1 MEKKRIEWLDIAKA
15 ISIIL
20 VVLGHAGHPFLDI
33 YLGWFRMPL
42 FFFLSGV
49 LFKPVL
55 FKSFGRWAGNK
66 TYRMMLPYFIYGIVI
81 FTVFNMQ
88 SLELLPDHLYNLL
101 YGGSG
106 LQGPYGVFWF
116 ITVLLLTQLLLG
128 IISNFYKWIQIF
140 IIVVLFVVGH
150 SEFIISFDWPWNAN
164 VVMIAIFYYS
174 LGYYSKEII
183 SKYHDSFAVAA
194 ISAALAAIVIFVN
207 VNGQLDFYLNLKMS
221 SYNHFI
227 LDIIIPLLFFMP
239 VIYISSIIEKFPIK
253 EVLKVIGRYSIVIMY
268 LHLPVN
274 IFFRTILEYNVT
286 AFEFTVLGVAIPV
299 FIGYLFSLT
308 KPARILFLGLKY

>member
-1 MEKKRIEWLDIAKA
+1 MENKRIEWLDIAKA

-20 VVLGHAGHPFLDI
+20 VVLGHAGHPFLDV

-55 FKSFGRWAGNK
+55 FKKFGRWAGNK
-66 TYRMMLPYFIYGIVI
+66 TYRMILPYFVYGIVI
-81 FTVFNMQ
+81 FVIFNMQ
-88 SLELLPDHLYNLL
+88 SLDLLPDHLYNLL

-140 IIVVLFVVGH
+140 IIAVLFVAGH

-174 LGYYSKEII
+174 LGYYSKELIR
-183 SKYHDSFAVAA
+183 KYHNSFTVAA
-194 ISAALAAIVIFVN
+194 VSAVLAAIVIFIQ

-221 SYNHFI
+221 SYNYFI

-239 VIYISSIIEKFPIK
+239 VIYISSVIEKFPIR

-274 IFFRTILEYNVT
+274 IFFRTVLDYNVT
-286 AFEFTVLGVAIPV
+286 TFEFTILGVVIPV
-299 FIGYLFSLT
+299 IIGYLFSLT
-308 KPARILFLGLKY
+308 KPTRLLFLGLK

>member
-1 MEKKRIEWLDIAKA
+1 MENKRIEWLDIAKA

-20 VVLGHAGHPFLDI
+20 VVLGHAGHPFLDV

-55 FKSFGRWAGNK
+55 FKNFGRWAGNK
-66 TYRMMLPYFIYGIVI
+66 TYRMILPYFVYGIVI
-81 FTVFNMQ
+81 FVIFNMQ
-88 SLELLPDHLYNLL
+88 SLDLLPDHLYNLL

-128 IISNFYKWIQIF
+128 IISNFYKWIQTF
-140 IIVVLFVVGH
+140 IIAVLFVAGH

-174 LGYYSKEII
+174 LGYYSKELIR
-183 SKYHDSFAVAA
+183 KYHNSFTVAA
-194 ISAALAAIVIFVN
+194 VSAVLAAIVIFIQ

-239 VIYISSIIEKFPIK
+239 VIYISSVIEKFPIR

-274 IFFRTILEYNVT
+274 IFFRTVLDYNVT
-286 AFEFTVLGVAIPV
+286 TFEFTISGVVIPV
-299 FIGYLFSLT
+299 IIGYLFSLT
-308 KPARILFLGLKY
+308 KPTRLLFLGLK

>member
-66 TYRMMLPYFIYGIVI
+66 TYRMMLPYFVYGIVI
-81 FTVFNMQ
+81 FAVFNMQ
-88 SLELLPDHLYNLL
+88 SLELLPDHLYSLL

-140 IIVVLFVVGH
+140 IIAVLFVVGH
-150 SEFIISFDWPWNAN
+150 SEFIISFDWLWNSN

-183 SKYHDSFAVAA
+183 RKYHDSFTAAA
-194 ISAALAAIVIFVN
+194 ISAALAAIVIFIN

-239 VIYISSIIEKFPIK
+239 VIYISSVIEKFPIK
-253 EVLKVIGRYSIVIMY
+253 EILKVIGQYSIVIMY

-274 IFFRTILEYNVT
+274 IFFRTVLEYNVT

-299 FIGYLFSLT
+299 IIGYLFSLT
-308 KPARILFLGLKY
+308 KPTRILFLGLK

>member
-1 MEKKRIEWLDIAKA
+1 MKKKRIEWLDIAKA
-15 ISIIL
+15 VSIIL
-20 VVLGHAGHPFLDI
+20 VVLGHSGHPFLDI

-42 FFFLSGV
+42 FFFLSGI

-55 FKSFGRWAGNK
+55 FKNFGRWAGNK
-66 TYRMMLPYFIYGIVI
+66 AYRMMLPYFVYGIVV
-81 FTVFNMQ
+81 FAVFNIQGMN
-88 SLELLPDHLYNLL
+88 LLPNHLYNLL

-128 IISNFYKWIQIF
+128 IISNFYKWIQILIIAALF
-140 IIVVLFVVGH
+140 ISGH
-150 SEFIISFDWPWNAN
+150 SDYIISFDWPWNAN

-174 LGYYSKEII
+174 LGYYGSEVIK
-183 SKYHDSFAVAA
+183 KYHDSFPAAALSAV
-194 ISAALAAIVIFVN
+194 LAAIVIMLN
-207 VNGQLDFYLNLKMS
+207 AGGHLDFYLNLKMS

-239 VIYISSIIEKFPIK
+239 VIYISSILSKFPIK
-253 EVLKVIGRYSIVIMY
+253 EVFKVFGQYSIVIMY

-274 IFFRTILEYNVT
+274 IFFRTVLEYDVT
-286 AFEFTVLGVAIPV
+286 SFEFTTFGVVIPV
-299 FIGYLFSLT
+299 IIGYLFSLT
-308 KPARILFLGLKY
+308 KPTRILFLGQK

>member
-66 TYRMMLPYFIYGIVI
+66 TYRMMLPYFVYGIVI
-81 FTVFNMQ
+81 FAVFNMQ
-88 SLELLPDHLYNLL
+88 SLELLPDHLYSLL

-140 IIVVLFVVGH
+140 IIAALFVVGH
-150 SEFIISFDWPWNAN
+150 SEFIISFDWLWNAN

-183 SKYHDSFAVAA
+183 RKYHDSFTAAA
-194 ISAALAAIVIFVN
+194 ISAALAAIVIFIN

-239 VIYISSIIEKFPIK
+239 VIYISSVIEKFPIK
-253 EVLKVIGRYSIVIMY
+253 EILKVIGQYSIVIMY

-274 IFFRTILEYNVT
+274 IFFRTVLEYNVT

-299 FIGYLFSLT
+299 IIGYLFSLT
-308 KPARILFLGLKY
+308 KPTRILFLGLK